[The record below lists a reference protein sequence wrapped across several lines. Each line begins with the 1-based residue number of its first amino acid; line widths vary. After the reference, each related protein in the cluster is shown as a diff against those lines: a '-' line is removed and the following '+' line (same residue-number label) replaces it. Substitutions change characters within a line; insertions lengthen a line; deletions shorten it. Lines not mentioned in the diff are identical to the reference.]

1 MKKRREASFSSVR
14 GSSVSPGAG
23 FGKGGSA
30 GALERQKERI
40 EGLGESRG
48 GERFGPYPHRHGLSS
63 LGARRRL
70 AEVKQPSRTGSAP
83 PERMEAA

>member
-40 EGLGESRG
+40 KGLGENRG
-48 GERFGPYPHRHGLSS
+48 VNVLDRIH
-63 LGARRRL
+63 
-70 AEVKQPSRTGSAP
+70 TGMGCQASAHVVAS
-83 PERMEAA
+83 MK